1 MKLLKAIVFL
11 IVSFLL
17 LWSCGEQ
24 QPETEPTLSELMR
37 QRLEDMRE
45 AREAMLAGDVVKIN
59 DVIHFA
65 EGLPSRESLNSEQ
78 FQAELKA
85 FEMLYDTI
93 DKFDP
98 SDIQSRYQAVVLFC
112 ISCHERYCPGPLR
125 AIKTLSIEPIS
136 SPYFV
141 PNISE

>member
-1 MKLLKAIVFL
+1 MRALKGIVILF
-11 IVSFLL
+11 VSFLL
-17 LWSCGEQ
+17 FWSCGQQ
-24 QPETEPTLSELMR
+24 QPEPEPTLSELMR

-45 AREAMLAGDVVKIN
+45 AREAMLAGEVVKIN

-65 EGLPSRESLNSEQ
+65 EGITSREALSTEQ

-85 FEMLYDTI
+85 FEMLYDAM

-98 SDIQSRYQAVVLFC
+98 ADIQSRYQAVVQFC

-125 AIKTLSIEPIS
+125 AIKSLSIEPVS
-136 SPYFV
+136 SPYFRL
-141 PNISE
+141 NNSE